1 MAVSTGRGETGHGPA
16 TRADVRAR
24 YAAAATTVLDGQT
37 SSCCAS
43 TAADSCRADPSPAH
57 EAGFGAELYTI
68 GERAELPLAAVEASL
83 GCGNPLM
90 VTDLHAGDI
99 VLDLGSGG
107 GIDVLLSARRVGMTG
122 KAYGLDMIPEML
134 ELARRNA
141 QRAGASNVE
150 FLAGHIEDI
159 PLPDASVDVV
169 ISNCVI
175 NRSTDK
181 PAVFASVHRVLRP
194 GGRVGVS
201 DVVAENH
208 LTRQQRGERGNWVS
222 CIAGALSVAEYER
235 GLADAGFTDVQIT
248 LIRPVADGMHSA
260 IIKARKP
267 VAT

>member
-1 MAVSTGRGETGHGPA
+1 MSTGSADSGHGTA
-16 TRADVRAR
+16 TRDEVRAR
-24 YAAAATTVLDGQT
+24 YAAAATTVLSGQAGCCSSTPADG
-37 SSCCAS
+37 
-43 TAADSCRADPSPAH
+43 DPSSAS
-57 EAGFGAELYTI
+57 EASFGAGLYDA
-68 GERAELPLAAVEASL
+68 GERAELPPAAVEASL

-90 VTDLHAGDI
+90 VAELRTGDT

-107 GIDVLLSARRVGMTG
+107 GIDVLLSARRVGPTG
-122 KAYGLDMIPEML
+122 QAYGLDMTPEML

-141 QRAGASNVE
+141 AQAGVSNVE

-175 NRSTDK
+175 NLSTDK
-181 PAVFASVHRVLRP
+181 AAVFASVHRVLRP

-208 LTRQQRGERGNWVS
+208 LTPQQRGERGNWVG

-235 GLADAGFTDVQIT
+235 GLTEAGFTDVDIT
-248 LIRPVADGMHSA
+248 LTHPVADGLHSA

-267 VAT
+267 MAG